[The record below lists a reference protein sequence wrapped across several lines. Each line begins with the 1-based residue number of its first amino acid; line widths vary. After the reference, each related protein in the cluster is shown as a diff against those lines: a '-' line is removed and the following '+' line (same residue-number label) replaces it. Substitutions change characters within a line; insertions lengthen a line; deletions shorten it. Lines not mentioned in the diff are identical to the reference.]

1 MVYEYD
7 MSNNTLYLDSVEL
20 PLHSQ
25 EENVIGTCNN
35 CRSVVQSVSYHSRN
49 GENIVTAKCT
59 NCSTFHAIIYD
70 DQWTWLGEERV
81 STNPKSNIDDAYIG
95 LQGPVIENHID
106 NDELQYLSSI
116 SLKKLNA
123 VFSPA
128 EIEAMFLKASGQ
140 KYVRQYLYRARKKYS
155 HFHELFDVVINI

>member
-20 PLHSQ
+20 PPHNQ

-49 GENIVTAKCT
+49 DKNIVAAKCT

-70 DQWTWLGEERV
+70 DQWTWLGEEHV
-81 STNPKSNIDDAYIG
+81 SINQKSDPDAANID
-95 LQGPVIENHID
+95 LQEKSTENHID
-106 NDELQYLSSI
+106 TEELQYLRSI

-128 EIEAMFLKASGQ
+128 EIEAMFSKASGK

-155 HFHELFDVVINI
+155 DFRELFDIVINV